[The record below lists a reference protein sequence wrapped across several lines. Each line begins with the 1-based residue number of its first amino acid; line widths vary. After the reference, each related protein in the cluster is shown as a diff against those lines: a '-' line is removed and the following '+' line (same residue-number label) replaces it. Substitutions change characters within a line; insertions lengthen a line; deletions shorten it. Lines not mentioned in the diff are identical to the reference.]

1 MSHLLN
7 AARHTLCSLRWPR
20 AHESV
25 TAFRSLR
32 PVNQVIT
39 DVAPAKGGERHLEQI
54 APSRLATRLELL
66 RNTLRPTPH
75 VQLAMKGMDLF
86 AKLEY
91 VNPVG
96 SIKDRAAYWILTRA
110 AERGEISEET
120 TVIESS
126 SGNFAAALA
135 AYTHLVGLRFIPVID
150 PNISGTYESFLRR
163 MCPTVVKVE
172 DRDDTGGFLKTRLQK
187 VKELCATIPNAFWTN
202 QYGNPDAMEA
212 HYELTATEICADFD
226 SLDYVFI
233 GVSTAGTIAGV
244 SRRLK
249 EHYPDI
255 RVVAVDT
262 EGSAIFGG
270 APRKRHI
277 PGVGSSIVPQL
288 LSHAKID
295 DIVLISER
303 ETVEACRELL
313 TSHGLFVGGS
323 SGTAFAAI
331 KRYAPRMPPSKHP
344 TVLFLCADRGTP
356 YLDTVFD
363 PTWATRLE

>member
-1 MSHLLN
+1 MLRTQTPKRRARRVAQWRRSGESQASFTDDGLAKDGGKHLD
-7 AARHTLCSLRWPR
+7 
-20 AHESV
+20 
-25 TAFRSLR
+25 
-32 PVNQVIT
+32 QI
-39 DVAPAKGGERHLEQI
+39 PA
-54 APSRLATRLELL
+54 SRLATRLQLL

-75 VQLAMKGMDLF
+75 VPLAMKGMNLF

-110 AERGEISEET
+110 AERGEITEET

-126 SGNFAAALA
+126 SGNFASALA
-135 AYTHLVGLRFIPVID
+135 AFTHLVGLRFIPVID
-150 PNISGTYESFLRR
+150 PNIPGPYESFLRR
-163 MCPTVVKVE
+163 LCPRVVKVE
-172 DRDDTGGFLKTRLQK
+172 ERDDTGGFLKPRLQK
-187 VKELCATIPNAFWTN
+187 VKELCATIPNAYWTN
-202 QYGNPDAMEA
+202 QYGNLDAIEA

-249 EHYPDI
+249 ERYPSI
-255 RVVAVDT
+255 RVIAVDT

-277 PGVGSSIVPQL
+277 PGIGSSIVPQL

-295 DIVLISER
+295 DIVLVSER
-303 ETVEACRELL
+303 ETVQTCQELL

-331 KRYAPRMPPSKHP
+331 KRYAAKMPAYKHP
-344 TVLFLCADRGTP
+344 SVLFLCADHGTP
-356 YLDTVFD
+356 YLDTVFN

>member
-1 MSHLLN
+1 MRLKLL
-7 AARHTLCSLRWPR
+7 
-20 AHESV
+20 
-25 TAFRSLR
+25 
-32 PVNQVIT
+32 
-39 DVAPAKGGERHLEQI
+39 G
-54 APSRLATRLELL
+54 
-66 RNTLRPTPH
+66 NTLRPTPH
-75 VQLAMKGMDLF
+75 VQLAIKGMDLF

-110 AERGEISEET
+110 AERGEIGEET

-135 AYTHLVGLRFIPVID
+135 TYTRLVGLRFIPVID
-150 PNISGTYESFLRR
+150 PNISSTYESFLRR
-163 MCPTVVKVE
+163 ICPTVVKVE
-172 DRDDTGGFLKTRLQK
+172 DRDDTGGFLKTRLRK
-187 VKELCATIPNAFWTN
+187 VEELCATIPNAYWTN

-212 HYELTATEICADFD
+212 HYQLTGAEICADFD

-249 EHYPDI
+249 EHYPNV
-255 RVVAVDT
+255 RVIAVDA

-277 PGVGSSIVPQL
+277 PGIGASITPPL
-288 LSHAKID
+288 LSHATID
-295 DIVLISER
+295 EIVVVPER
-303 ETVEACRELL
+303 ETVDACRELL
-313 TSHGLFVGGS
+313 ESHGLFVGGS
-323 SGTAFAAI
+323 SGTAFAAV
-331 KRYAPRMPPSKHP
+331 KRYAARIPAHKHP
-344 TVLFLCADRGTP
+344 TVLFLCADRGAP

-363 PTWATRLE
+363 PIWATKLE